1 MCERKCAEILSR
13 GPSEEANVATMCLH
27 SVDKYGHAKERM
39 EKRNISTTGLVKS
52 FLARGGV
59 GGGKNIL
66 RSPQNV
72 SGITEIIS
80 CHQWK
85 QGCQDRETIWEGGM

>member
-1 MCERKCAEILSR
+1 MYGMRERKRAEILSR

-66 RSPQNV
+66 R
-72 SGITEIIS
+72 
-80 CHQWK
+80 
-85 QGCQDRETIWEGGM
+85 